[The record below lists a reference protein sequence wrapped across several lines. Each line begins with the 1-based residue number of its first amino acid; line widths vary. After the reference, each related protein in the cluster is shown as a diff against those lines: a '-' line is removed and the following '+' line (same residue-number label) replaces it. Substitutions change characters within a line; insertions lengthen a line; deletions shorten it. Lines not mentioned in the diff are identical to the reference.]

1 MNKEEHGMKNEKIMS
16 KDLPATSQGMKE
28 IYVTPAAE
36 INLINDEDVMIII
49 ASERGKYHDVWVF

>member
-1 MNKEEHGMKNEKIMS
+1 
-16 KDLPATSQGMKE
+16 MKE